1 MGPEVFT
8 FFRALGLDIRQVY
21 GQSET
26 AAATT
31 AHATGDA
38 PPETVGP
45 PLPGTEVKISEEGEI
60 QVRGPQV
67 FQGYF
72 KQEKATRESF
82 TEDGFFRTGDAG
94 FFDERGHLVILGRV
108 KEVGAL
114 ADGTRFAPQFL
125 ENRLKY
131 SPYIREAVVLGHGRP
146 FVTALIELDP
156 ENVQNW
162 ARRRGIPFTTYLSL
176 TERPEVQALIAEEI
190 RMVNQTLPEKLRI
203 RRFALL
209 PKELHPDDEEITRT
223 RKVRRQIVEARYAPV
238 IQALYGEGG
247 RVSLSLPIRYLEGEG
262 RLEATLEVQEV

>member
-1 MGPEVFT
+1 M
-8 FFRALGLDIRQVY
+8 
-21 GQSET
+21 
-26 AAATT
+26 
-31 AHATGDA
+31 
-38 PPETVGP
+38 
-45 PLPGTEVKISEEGEI
+45 
-60 QVRGPQV
+60 
-67 FQGYF
+67 
-72 KQEKATRESF
+72 
-82 TEDGFFRTGDAG
+82 
-94 FFDERGHLVILGRV
+94 
-108 KEVGAL
+108 

-146 FVTALIELDP
+146 FVTALVELDP

-162 ARRRGIPFTTYLSL
+162 ARRRGLPFTTYQSL
-176 TERPEVQALIAEEI
+176 TERLEVQALIAEEI